1 MRNEYHLADQ
11 PIPTGHQIFEE
22 RLSIAGIQYYK
33 NEAISFCRSS
43 DKSLYFERDFANAHD
58 KNAMHVYGRW
68 RGLWG
73 TKAKPIGY
81 IQADIAQRLS
91 SLGIADKVSARLL
104 RTYVGDDDYVD
115 ILYQIIGPSEY
126 FRPYKPTLVSAIDE
140 SKTLA
145 AEGDIDRAIQVLLDD
160 IGKQESEEML
170 TGYGVAG
177 RSYKALADIFK
188 KTGRLEDEYLI
199 LERFMTRR
207 RARGATQDKLAER
220 FLKTRIARD
229 KRIASGK

>member
-1 MRNEYHLADQ
+1 M
-11 PIPTGHQIFEE
+11 
-22 RLSIAGIQYYK
+22 
-33 NEAISFCRSS
+33 
-43 DKSLYFERDFANAHD
+43 
-58 KNAMHVYGRW
+58 
-68 RGLWG
+68 
-73 TKAKPIGY
+73 
-81 IQADIAQRLS
+81 
-91 SLGIADKVSARLL
+91 
-104 RTYVGDDDYVD
+104 
-115 ILYQIIGPSEY
+115 
-126 FRPYKPTLVSAIDE
+126 
-140 SKTLA
+140 
-145 AEGDIDRAIQVLLDD
+145 
-160 IGKQESEEML
+160 